1 MDDNNE
7 EVDGEVRV
15 RPIAENPLD
24 GASSEIEVTKAEIA
38 RKGSGLQQRRGSS
51 EERIRRRRRFDT
63 VPTIET

>member
-1 MDDNNE
+1 MDDNE

-15 RPIAENPLD
+15 RPITELD

-63 VPTIET
+63 EPTIET